1 MDTHGAATA
10 DHGHAEHGHSVPETG
25 ERFEKVEL
33 EMFVADDQTAGQAI
47 GKLLALVFMISF
59 FLMSGVCI
67 WMLRNTTSDIHD
79 PQAGVGAA
87 DVAHH

>member
-1 MDTHGAATA
+1 
-10 DHGHAEHGHSVPETG
+10 
-25 ERFEKVEL
+25 
-33 EMFVADDQTAGQAI
+33 MFVADDQTAGQAI

>member
-10 DHGHAEHGHSVPETG
+10 EQGHVDQEHAVPETG

-33 EMFVADDQTAGQAI
+33 EMFVSDDQTAGQAI
-47 GKLLALVFMISF
+47 GKLLASVFLISF

-67 WMLRNTTSDIHD
+67 WMLRNVNHSDD
-79 PQAGVGAA
+79 PQAGVGSAE
-87 DVAHH
+87 VTHH